1 LAQARESSTAT
12 LDVPCGAHAVIHEEG
27 GAFLVRDGQV
37 VLDAAL
43 EQGCALD
50 HGCRAG
56 SCGACAVEVVNGL
69 ANVEAPDPIE
79 ADALDR
85 FRLGSDVRL
94 ACRMRARGPL
104 RLRGI

>member
-1 LAQARESSTAT
+1 MPEVRESCTAT
-12 LDVPCGAHAVIHEEG
+12 LDVPCGAHAVIHEDC

-43 EQGCALD
+43 EQGRELD

-56 SCGACAVEVVNGL
+56 TCGTCAVEVVKGL
-69 ANVEAPDPIE
+69 AHVEAPDAIE

-85 FRLGSDVRL
+85 FRLGPAVRL
-94 ACRMRARGPL
+94 ACRMRARGAL
-104 RLRGI
+104 RLRAV